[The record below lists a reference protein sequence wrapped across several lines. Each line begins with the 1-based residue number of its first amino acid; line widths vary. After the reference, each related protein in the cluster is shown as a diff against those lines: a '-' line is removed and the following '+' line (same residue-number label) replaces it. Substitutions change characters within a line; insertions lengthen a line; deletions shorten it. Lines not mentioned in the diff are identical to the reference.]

1 MSKKTRSQKAAR
13 KTKTADF
20 EIFEDRSPQVER
32 VSWFLHQHHAP
43 GAEKCPREHSDG

>member
-20 EIFEDRSPQVER
+20 EIFEDRSPQER
-32 VSWFLHQHHAP
+32 GRFLLP
-43 GAEKCPREHSDG
+43 GQNNVRN